1 MRFKLHPVLLV
12 AMVLALCAAVVG
24 AVAWLRFSSAAE
36 PKSLL
41 AHIPDRDASPALLI
55 DFEALRESGL
65 LALLAAPDLQEPEY
79 KEFVLATG
87 FNYQEDL
94 DLAIVSFQPQAT
106 FFLLRGR
113 FDWDK
118 LADYVRSQEG
128 NCLNTFC
135 RMSGSTPDRRV
146 SFFPLRFDVLAL
158 AVSRDPYAAG
168 LLADRHPA
176 GEEPPLPLRP
186 VWLTVPG
193 SYLRTS
199 EKLPAGLRLFA
210 KAAGAAPRVL
220 LALDSNRGEV
230 EALLEAECLTEE
242 EAASLAGQL
251 QGLTAVLRDMI
262 ARENH
267 TPNPRDLSGV
277 LTGGSFRS
285 DKRLVT
291 GHWPLPKPFL
301 DALAGSSQ

>member
-1 MRFKLHPVLLV
+1 VRFKLHPVLLV
-12 AMVLALCAAVVG
+12 AMVLTLCAAVVA

-36 PKSLL
+36 PRSLL
-41 AHIPDRDASPALLI
+41 TRIPDRDASPALLI
-55 DFEALRESGL
+55 DFGALRESGL

-94 DLAIVSFQPQAT
+94 DLAIVSFQPQTT
-106 FFLLRGR
+106 FLLLRGR

-118 LADYVRSQEG
+118 LADYSRSQDG
-128 NCLNTFC
+128 SCLNTLC
-135 RMSGSTPDRRV
+135 RMPGSTPERRI
-146 SFFPLRFDVLAL
+146 SFFPLRFDILAL
-158 AVSRDPYAAG
+158 AVSRDPYAAT
-168 LLADRHPA
+168 LLMERHPA
-176 GEEPPLPLRP
+176 GDEPPLPPRP

-199 EKLPAGLRLFA
+199 ENLPPGLRVFA
-210 KAAGAAPRVL
+210 KAAAAAQRVV

-230 EALLEAECLTEE
+230 EASLEAECLTEDG
-242 EAASLAGQL
+242 AASLAGQL

-277 LTGGSFRS
+277 LTGGSFQS
-285 DKRLVT
+285 NKRIVT
-291 GHWPLPKPFL
+291 GRWPLPRPFL